1 MPQGLRSGRIDT
13 SVSAFSTPP
22 LSWEPAVNTAGKK
35 GREVAE
41 AGTAV
46 S

>member
-1 MPQGLRSGRIDT
+1 MPQGIRGGRIDT
-13 SVSAFSTPP
+13 GLTAFSTPP